1 MRKYRVK
8 VDRLFFFIFIPL
20 LLILLSV
27 TVVLG
32 VLDSVTLFWL
42 LPIDI
47 FTLYFLISPLFGYC
61 ELREE
66 GLFIRYGFIITRY
79 IPYEKIR
86 GIEEKRA
93 FYTNSML
100 SLKCAF
106 SHIDIKYNLYDVT
119 SVGVRESDE
128 FIRRLG
134 EKINGTM

>member
-1 MRKYRVK
+1 MRKYRAQ

-119 SVGVRESDE
+119 SVGVRDRDS
-128 FIRRLG
+128 FASSLLQRLSN
-134 EKINGTM
+134 K